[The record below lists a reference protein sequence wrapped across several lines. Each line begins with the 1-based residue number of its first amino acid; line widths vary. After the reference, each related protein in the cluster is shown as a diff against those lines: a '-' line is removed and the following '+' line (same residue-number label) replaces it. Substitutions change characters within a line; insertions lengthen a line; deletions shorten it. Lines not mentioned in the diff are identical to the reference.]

1 LDGREGLTAAN
12 MPQIA
17 QYAPKTP
24 RITVRIAVLLIKKPT
39 KSALTLPALA
49 GSPALNW
56 PAADVYPTF
65 ALSLGQYPHLT
76 PAAVNK

>member
-12 MPQIA
+12 TPLIA

-24 RITVRIAVLLIKKPT
+24 RITVKIAVLLIKKAT

-49 GSPALNW
+49 GSHPVNR
-56 PAADVYPTF
+56 AA
-65 ALSLGQYPHLT
+65 ANILLYPHLT
-76 PAAVNK
+76 PAVVNN